1 MYMADDMVYVN
12 DNSSGSQER
21 LAAQWRLSAQI
32 SPRELHKQTGER
44 MEARKAHLQEACSR
58 LGLDVPGNDT
68 LHRPNPWEFLVN
80 REHHIVWCNVFKAA
94 STSWMYNFNLLAGYS
109 KQYLRRSN
117 TVPLTLARRRYPRPS
132 LQQLQQALDDSI
144 SFLVVRHPLER
155 LLSAY
160 RDKMQFALPHTLH
173 QKLGARIIVKYRKPK
188 VSTKCSGPRWP
199 TFSEFT
205 NYLVDERKARRPLD
219 MHWTPITEFCTP
231 CQLRFDVIA
240 KVETLKD
247 DQQYLIEEAHLQKLI
262 TPQWKNSGKGKTTT
276 QLVAEYYS
284 QLTKKQIMQL
294 YDIYRYDFELFNYT
308 LTGYIEHAIS
318 EPQTELQIT

>member
-1 MYMADDMVYVN
+1 
-12 DNSSGSQER
+12 
-21 LAAQWRLSAQI
+21 
-32 SPRELHKQTGER
+32 TGER

-58 LGLDVPGNDT
+58 LGLDVPGNDS

-188 VSTKCSGPRWP
+188 KNVNPGPRWP

-262 TPQWKNSGKGKTTT
+262 SPQWKNSGKGKTTT

-318 EPQTELQIT
+318 KPQTELQIT